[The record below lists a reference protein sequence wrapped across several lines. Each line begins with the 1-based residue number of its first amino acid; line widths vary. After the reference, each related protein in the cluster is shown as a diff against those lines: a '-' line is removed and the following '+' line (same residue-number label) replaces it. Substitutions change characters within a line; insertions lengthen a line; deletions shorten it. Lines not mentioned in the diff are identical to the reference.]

1 MKIRPEIRI
10 MNSLEDINLQ
20 DLDTLSSQTNFQFL
34 QISKPKKKEDEQPVI
49 TYYKKKDSSKCSLF

>member
-10 MNSLEDINLQ
+10 THSLEDINLQ
-20 DLDTLSSQTNFQFL
+20 DLDSLSSQTNFQFL
-34 QISKPKKKEDEQPVI
+34 QTPPKKKEEEEPVI